1 MTERAP
7 DRAGISP
14 EILRQPASR
23 DGSPPG
29 QVPPDLVRQW
39 QGTVHAALAAQQP
52 RTWVIELPAG
62 IELLNANQRH
72 SWRYKARV
80 TAELRRTAGWAA
92 RAARVPRLERAHVL
106 AEYQPPDG
114 RRRDP
119 ANWYPSF
126 KACIDGLIDAGV
138 LPDDDAAHLDG
149 PDMRLGEPYP
159 KGRLVLTVTELPGG
173 ER

>member
-1 MTERAP
+1 MSIRRETVALTRSMLDF
-7 DRAGISP
+7 DRDSSSPIS
-14 EILRQPASR
+14 ISQKPASACR
-23 DGSPPG
+23 KSLLSMLSVSSVYHLPPMMDSA
-29 QVPPDLVRQW
+29 VDL
-39 QGTVHAALAAQQP
+39 
-52 RTWVIELPAG
+52 
-62 IELLNANQRH
+62 
-72 SWRYKARV
+72 
-80 TAELRRTAGWAA
+80 AA